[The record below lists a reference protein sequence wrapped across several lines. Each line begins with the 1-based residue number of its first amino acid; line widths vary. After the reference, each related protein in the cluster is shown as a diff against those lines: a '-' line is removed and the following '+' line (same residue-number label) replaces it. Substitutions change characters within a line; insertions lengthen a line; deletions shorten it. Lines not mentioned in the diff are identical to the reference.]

1 LATERPRLRV
11 VFDTNVVVAALK
23 SRSPHSPTNELLQ
36 HWQAGEFDLL
46 YSADLRAEYED
57 KFTAR
62 AIDPLRSQAFLSR
75 LEEFGIRVEVP
86 NVDPVIEADPDD
98 DIVTSGA
105 VLPCFRCVDVRVF
118 SSTHLTGIMHT
129 PEIAEHR
136 IVRRI
141 ASFRRPILRLA

>member
-23 SRSPHSPTNELLQ
+23 SRSPQSPTNELLQ
-36 HWQAGEFDLL
+36 HWRAGEFDLL

-75 LEEFGIRVEVP
+75 LEAFGIRVEVP

-98 DIVTSGA
+98 DIVLACAVSGIA
-105 VLPCFRCVDVRVF
+105 
-118 SSTHLTGIMHT
+118 THLVTYDPHFLPLGEEYRGI
-129 PEIAEHR
+129 R
-136 IVRRI
+136 IVNGLNFLYLVRGDT
-141 ASFRRPILRLA
+141 PPQT